1 VCKRGELCSGILASS
16 HPEALEEEHNVT
28 LQRKTN
34 KPTRKTVC
42 HRRRQLGEALVHYP
56 EGEIEYRVAD
66 QVYRLEAGDR
76 FLLEATQLYA
86 YHNVS
91 QVPAIVPV
99 IFQVVQVHGLARQ
112 HH

>member
-1 VCKRGELCSGILASS
+1 MCKRGELCSGILASS
-16 HPEALEEEHNVT
+16 HPEALGEEHNIT

-42 HRRRQLGEALVHYP
+42 HRRRQLREALVHRL
-56 EGEIEYRVAD
+56 EGEIEYRVTD
-66 QVYRLEAGDR
+66 QVYRLEAGDSL
-76 FLLEATQLYA
+76 LLEATQLYA

-91 QVPAIVPV
+91 QVPAIVLV
-99 IFQVVQVHGLARQ
+99 IFQAAQVHGLARQ

>member
-1 VCKRGELCSGILASS
+1 M
-16 HPEALEEEHNVT
+16 LEVKLTE
-28 LQRKTN
+28 
-34 KPTRKTVC
+34 
-42 HRRRQLGEALVHYP
+42 QLGEEFAHCL

-66 QVYRLEAGDR
+66 QVYRPEAGDC

-91 QVPAIVPV
+91 QVPAIVLV
-99 IFQVVQVHGLARQ
+99 IFQAAQVHGLARQ